1 MENNLPKG
9 WTLKK
14 MLEVVDYEGGSQP
27 PKKQFIYQPKK
38 GYVRLLQI
46 RDFGKNPFPTYIHDN
61 KKLKK
66 AKKDDLLLAR
76 YGGASASDSLGRIC
90 TGLDGAYNVA

>member
-1 MENNLPKG
+1 MSDLPKG
-9 WTLKK
+9 WVWVK
-14 MLEVVDYEGGSQP
+14 MLDIINYEDGSQP
-27 PKKQFIYQPKK
+27 PKKQFIYEPEK

-46 RDFGKNPFPTYIHDN
+46 RDFGKNPFPTYIPDN

>member
-27 PKKQFIYQPKK
+27 PKKQFIYEPKN

-46 RDFGKNPFPTYIHDN
+46 RDFGKNPFPTYVPPTA
-61 KKLKK
+61 KL
-66 AKKDDLLLAR
+66 
-76 YGGASASDSLGRIC
+76 GAIGSANSGPSAYWILG
-90 TGLDGAYNVA
+90 